1 MSTLFLKKFQKSS
14 VFLVF
19 PLFTSHILSPF
30 VQFAKQPAL
39 YYSVLMKCYLCPR
52 KCGADRSISTGFCKV
67 GYDPVVNIYKLHYGE
82 EPLISGSRGSG
93 TVFFSGCNLGCIFC
107 QNHDISFTGK
117 GTTYTP
123 SGLADIYRDL
133 ESQGAHN
140 INLVTPMH
148 FAPSV
153 AESLKLSNLSIPVAV
168 NTGSYDSVE
177 SLRMLDGLVDIYMP
191 DFKYMSS
198 ELSAKYSKASD
209 YPEVAKA
216 AIAEM
221 YSQTGPVVMGDDGL
235 MKKGVLVRHLVLPGA
250 VSDSKKVLRYLH
262 DTYGENILLS
272 IMNQYTPMPSV
283 ASHEFLGRKV
293 TEEEYSRVV
302 DFADKIGIEKGFVQE
317 GEAVSESFIPNWDLE
332 GF

>member
-19 PLFTSHILSPF
+19 PLFSSPILSPF
-30 VQFAKQPAL
+30 VQFAKHLAL

-52 KCGADRSISTGFCKV
+52 KCGADRLVSTGFCKV

-153 AESLKLSNLSIPVAV
+153 AESLRLSNLSIPVAV

-177 SLRMLDGLVDIYMP
+177 SLKMLDGLVDIYMP
-191 DFKYMSS
+191 DFKYWSPTLGS
-198 ELSAKYSKASD
+198 QLAHAQD
-209 YPEVAKA
+209 YREVCME
-216 AIAEM
+216 AIDEM
-221 YSQTGPVVMGDDGL
+221 YRQVGPVVIGDDGL
-235 MKKGVLVRHLVLPGA
+235 LKRGLIVRHLTLPGQLF
-250 VSDSKKVLRYLH
+250 DSKHILEYLCMK
-262 DTYGENILLS
+262 YGNNIYISLMS
-272 IMNQYTPMPSV
+272 QYTPMPG
-283 ASHEFLGRKV
+283 L
-293 TEEEYSRVV
+293 
-302 DFADKIGIEKGFVQE
+302 
-317 GEAVSESFIPNWDLE
+317 SESFGFLQKTVNPAHYWQLNDLLCNMGQTNAFVQDTSSIGEELIPDFLK
-332 GF
+332 